1 MMITEAIRKAGSEH
15 TICALLTAYVATMQF
30 SRGLPERVRAI
41 PMLGIDDLK
50 SLLEQ
55 LVTESEAIIRLPDV
69 SAFNVVEAAN
79 VFDVAID
86 RINKIQEEAA
96 RERDGRGRS
105 PGYSPLLETQA
116 A

>member
-15 TICALLTAYVATMQF
+15 TICALLTAYIATMQF

-41 PMLGIDDLK
+41 PMLGIEDIK

-55 LVTESEAIIRLPDV
+55 LVTESEKIIRLPDLA
-69 SAFNVVEAAN
+69 AFNVVEAAN
-79 VFDVAID
+79 VFDIAID
-86 RINKIQEEAA
+86 RINQLQDEAA
-96 RERDGRGRS
+96 GERDARS
-105 PGYSPLLETQA
+105 RSQDYSPLLETRA